1 VRDNK
6 MSDLSISPNA
16 GDVARKM
23 APPQMGNVQQNK
35 DIQNAQAERNS
46 ANSVEQDL
54 INAKIKKVD
63 TQDAEVKDKRSR
75 DETMNVSLMNE
86 LQQELDQVDNEP
98 EKLQIDLRERLKE
111 IAAETVVSARRGGI
125 IIDVEI

>member
-1 VRDNK
+1 

-35 DIQNAQAERNS
+35 YIQNAQTERNS

>member
-1 VRDNK
+1 

-46 ANSVEQDL
+46 ANSVAQDL

>member
-1 VRDNK
+1 

-98 EKLQIDLRERLKE
+98 EKLQIDLRERLNE

>member
-1 VRDNK
+1 

-46 ANSVEQDL
+46 ANSVEQYL

-75 DETMNVSLMNE
+75 DETMNVGLMNE

>member
-1 VRDNK
+1 

-111 IAAETVVSARRGGI
+111 IAAETVVSARRGDI

>member
-1 VRDNK
+1 

-63 TQDAEVKDKRSR
+63 TQDAEFKDKRSR

>member
-1 VRDNK
+1 

-23 APPQMGNVQQNK
+23 APPQMGNAQQNK
-35 DIQNAQAERNS
+35 DIQNAQAERNT

-54 INAKIKKVD
+54 IAAKIKKVD

-75 DETMNVSLMNE
+75 DETMNVGLMNE

>member
-1 VRDNK
+1 

-16 GDVARKM
+16 GNVARKM
-23 APPQMGNVQQNK
+23 ASPQMGNVQQNK

>member
-1 VRDNK
+1 

-23 APPQMGNVQQNK
+23 APHQMGNVQQNK

>member
-1 VRDNK
+1 

-46 ANSVEQDL
+46 ANSVDQDL

>member
-1 VRDNK
+1 

-35 DIQNAQAERNS
+35 DIQNAQAELNS

>member
-1 VRDNK
+1 

-75 DETMNVSLMNE
+75 DETMNVSLINE

>member
-1 VRDNK
+1 

-23 APPQMGNVQQNK
+23 APPQMGNAQQNK

-54 INAKIKKVD
+54 IAAKIKKVD

-75 DETMNVSLMNE
+75 DETMNVGLMNE

>member
-1 VRDNK
+1 

-23 APPQMGNVQQNK
+23 APPQMGNAQQNK

>member
-1 VRDNK
+1 

-23 APPQMGNVQQNK
+23 ASPQMGNVQQNK

>member
-1 VRDNK
+1 
-6 MSDLSISPNA
+6 
-16 GDVARKM
+16 
-23 APPQMGNVQQNK
+23 
-35 DIQNAQAERNS
+35 
-46 ANSVEQDL
+46 
-54 INAKIKKVD
+54 
-63 TQDAEVKDKRSR
+63 
-75 DETMNVSLMNE
+75 MNVSLMNE

>member
-1 VRDNK
+1 

>member
-1 VRDNK
+1 

-35 DIQNAQAERNS
+35 DIQNAQTERNS

>member
-1 VRDNK
+1 

-23 APPQMGNVQQNK
+23 APPEKGNVQQNK

>member
-1 VRDNK
+1 

-46 ANSVEQDL
+46 ANSVDQDL

-63 TQDAEVKDKRSR
+63 TQDAEAKDKRSR

>member
-1 VRDNK
+1 

-46 ANSVEQDL
+46 ANSVEQDM